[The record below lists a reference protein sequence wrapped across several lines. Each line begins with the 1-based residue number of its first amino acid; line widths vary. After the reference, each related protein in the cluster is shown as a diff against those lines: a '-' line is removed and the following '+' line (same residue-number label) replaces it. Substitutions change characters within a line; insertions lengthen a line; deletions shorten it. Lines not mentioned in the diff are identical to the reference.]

1 MPGWGTLALTAPRR
15 ISPATALFGAAAAA
29 SGVLLL
35 VWQSHLTFFFDDWD
49 PLLDRRGLSADA
61 LLRPHI
67 DHILLATTVI
77 YKTIQATIGMGSPFP
92 YAVVSTAAFLLSAA
106 LLFVYIRRRVGEW
119 LALAG
124 VLPILFLGAGA
135 RDLLWS
141 FQIFFFGA
149 MACGLGAL
157 LVLERPFRNAD
168 AVACGLLVLSFTF
181 SELALPFVL
190 GTAVLIVHDRG
201 PWRRAYVVAVPVL
214 LYAIWYAGWGHEGQS
229 YLSFDNVAHSVGYVL
244 DGLASGLSSLFGLT
258 PRGFAAGGGLGWG
271 RPLLVAA
278 LLLIGL
284 RLTRSRVPIPPS
296 LWVSALV
303 LLSFWFLTAFN
314 ATAFRPPTA
323 SRYQYAAAVLILLV
337 AADLAAGIVR
347 PRARA
352 VLVGAFAVAGI
363 SVLSNISVLHDTYK
377 GLSAVTP
384 TIRGGLTGLEI
395 EADSVD
401 PDLALDEQNSGF
413 NYLHQLR
420 AGPYLSAADAFGSP
434 AYSQSELAGA
444 PENARVAADLVMGT
458 ALRPMVKPTTRP
470 PGLGSCSA
478 VRPQGGA
485 PPMVEIPSG
494 GGVFLQPTPGVTVKL
509 SLRRFA
515 RGSFPVSAG
524 ELTGP
529 GVLSIP
535 ADHSRQ
541 PWQLQL
547 SATGPVTACP
557 TRTD

>member
-1 MPGWGTLALTAPRR
+1 MALRR
-15 ISPATALFGAAAAA
+15 ISPATALFAGAAAA
-29 SGVLLL
+29 SGMLLF

-67 DHILLATTVI
+67 DHILLATTIV
-77 YKTIQATIGMGSPFP
+77 YKAIQATIGMGNPFP
-92 YAVVSTAAFLLSAA
+92 YAVVSTATFLLSAA

-119 LALAG
+119 LALAA
-124 VLPILFLGAGA
+124 VLPILFLGAAG

-157 LVLERPFRNAD
+157 LVLERPNRNAD
-168 AVACGLLVLSFTF
+168 PIACGLLFLSFTF

-190 GTAVLIVHDRG
+190 GAAVLIVQDRG

-214 LYAIWYAGWGHEGQS
+214 LYAVWYAGWGHGGPS
-229 YLSFDNVAHSVGYVL
+229 YFAFDNVANSLNYVL
-244 DGLASGLSSLFGLT
+244 DGLASGLSSLLGLT
-258 PRGFAAGGGLGWG
+258 PRGFAAGGGLDWG

-278 LLLIGL
+278 LVLIGF
-284 RLTRSRVPIPPS
+284 RLTRSRVPLPRS
-296 LWVSALV
+296 LSVSGLV

-347 PRARA
+347 PRAPA
-352 VLVGAFAVAGI
+352 VLAGAFAVAGI
-363 SVLSNISVLHDTYK
+363 SVLSNISVLHDTYR

-384 TIRGGLTGLEI
+384 TIRGGLAGLEI

-434 AYSQSELAGA
+434 AYGQSELAGA

-458 ALRPMVKPTTRP
+458 ALRPMVSPGTRP
-470 PGLGSCSA
+470 PGPGSCRAVGGVGQSA
-478 VRPQGGA
+478 AVLT
-485 PPMVEIPSG
+485 VPSG
-494 GGVFLQPTPGVTVKL
+494 SGVFLRPAQGVTATLK
-509 SLRRFA
+509 LRRFA
-515 RGSFPVSAG
+515 MGSFPVSAG
-524 ELTGP
+524 DLTGP

-535 ADHSRQ
+535 ADRARR
-541 PWQLQL
+541 PWQLQVD
-547 SATGPVTACP
+547 ATGPVTACS